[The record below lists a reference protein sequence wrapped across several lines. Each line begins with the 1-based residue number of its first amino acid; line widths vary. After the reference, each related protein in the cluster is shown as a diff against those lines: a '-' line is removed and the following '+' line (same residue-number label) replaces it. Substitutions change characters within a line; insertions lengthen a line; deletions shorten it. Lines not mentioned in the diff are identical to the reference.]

1 MKVVSY
7 LKSVPVR
14 NTNIQKTELLIK
26 YIAGTLACKD
36 HGIVHDN
43 HDIIDCDVA
52 VIQGWVHENKISPHL
67 RLRNLVI
74 TAQLQRGKYV
84 CAADAN
90 LFLFAD
96 KNNRHGYLRYSFNGI
111 FPNTGLYC
119 DNNID
124 STRWNQISKDNN
136 IVIDEKNDSGSTILI
151 MLQRNGG
158 WSMNG
163 TEVVNWIMQTINNIR
178 QYSDRPILIR
188 AHPGDKQAIN
198 YLKIIN
204 KKVKLLNKV
213 KVSKLNTS
221 LEEDLTNTWCVV
233 NHNSSAIVGPIIKG
247 YAAFITDPIRS
258 QCQDVA
264 DTDFSKIETPSE
276 FDREKWLQR
285 ISQFHWKFSELEDG
299 SCWKHMR
306 NYCQ

>member
-7 LKSVPVR
+7 LKSVPER

-26 YIAGTLACKD
+26 YIAGTLVCND
-36 HGIVHDN
+36 QGIVHDSYS
-43 HDIIDCDVA
+43 IIDCDVA
-52 VIQGWVHENKISPHL
+52 VIQGWVHENKASPHL
-67 RLRNLVI
+67 RLRNLV
-74 TAQLQRGKYV
+74 TTTQLQRSKYV
-84 CAADAN
+84 CVADAN
-90 LFLFAD
+90 LFLYAD

-124 STRWNQISKDNN
+124 PNRWNQISKDKN
-136 IVIDEKNDSGSTILI
+136 IAIDEKKDLGSTILI

-163 TEVVNWIMQTINNIR
+163 TEVVNWTLETINNIR

-198 YLKIIN
+198 YLKILN
-204 KKVKLLNKV
+204 KKAKLLNKV
-213 KVSKLNTS
+213 KISKLNSS

-233 NHNSSAIVGPIIKG
+233 NHNSSAIVGPVIKG
-247 YAAFITDPIRS
+247 YSAFITDPIRS
-258 QCQDVA
+258 QCHDVA

-285 ISQFHWKFSELEDG
+285 ISMFHWKFSELEDG